1 MGSFVSWLLLGL
13 LTTPSFS
20 LGNTAFFTKV
30 YVDGGDAPCATTN
43 TLYLTKEFTHA
54 REIYC
59 PFRCAQDPSCTLC
72 TFTDGQ
78 CKLYT
83 LKLTPNVA
91 CAVSGRGT
99 VGYSRLPKDLAL
111 YKHVD
116 YSSMVT
122 DHIGIFSEIT
132 NDATSWQSFT
142 YCPCTTNQGSE
153 WVRVDLEKTYL
164 VSSILLTASADVRE
178 TYFKTVK
185 IHVGNTGD
193 VHYDP
198 VVAVKSAATPSPYQV
213 LQYDVAARGRFVTLH
228 QQEVGYFCLCKVQV
242 F

>member
-122 DHIGIFSEIT
+122 DHIGIFSEI
-132 NDATSWQSFT
+132 
-142 YCPCTTNQGSE
+142 
-153 WVRVDLEKTYL
+153 
-164 VSSILLTASADVRE
+164 
-178 TYFKTVK
+178 
-185 IHVGNTGD
+185 VGNTGD

-213 LQYDVAARGRFVTLH
+213 LQYDGSKYSVLLLG
-228 QQEVGYFCLCKVQV
+228 V
-242 F
+242 FSSLILKQFK